1 MEHQTLGRWVGRPSD
16 PARQHI
22 ILKNDRFLVVFAT
35 NFHPF
40 VFCHENKVLLFP
52 RISLA
57 SARVSDT
64 GNYTCR
70 LGGVPTE
77 IRHRSG
83 FSGKCILSFP
93 QINLS
98 PEKLRQKKLGKFAK
112 LPFLIYKLTKP
123 PTLSFNNWKVL
134 QNC

>member
-1 MEHQTLGRWVGRPSD
+1 MLVLILGY
-16 PARQHI
+16 A
-22 ILKNDRFLVVFAT
+22 LVFAA

-40 VFCHENKVLLFP
+40 VFCHKNKALLFP

-83 FSGKCILSFP
+83 FSGK
-93 QINLS
+93 
-98 PEKLRQKKLGKFAK
+98 
-112 LPFLIYKLTKP
+112 
-123 PTLSFNNWKVL
+123 
-134 QNC
+134 